1 MPAFQYRN
9 YATFTGP
16 LSGDETAY
24 SYDINSKEGMWPTD
38 LAIDTSFKLTD
49 IGALFYKNK
58 FDYAYFHLYG
68 TSTSLV
74 TLEKNI
80 GDLPQFNANIKNT
93 VFNGSVWA
101 NGNVIVNGRI
111 VANESIIANQSVTIN
126 GAVKTASIISGP
138 TIERLDAGIELA
150 KTLPAKSFDIKH
162 PLKPETHRLRYVSL
176 EGPEFGVYVRGK
188 LKNNNKIILPEHWK
202 GLVHDDSITV
212 NLTPIGKFQQLYV
225 KEIINGKEIL
235 IGSDSDDIINC
246 HYTVYGERKDMEQ
259 LIVEY
264 EGYSAKDYPGQ
275 DYLSL
280 K

>member
-1 MPAFQYRN
+1 MPAFQYKN

-16 LSGDETAY
+16 LSTDETAY
-24 SYDINSKEGMWPTD
+24 SYDTISKEGVWPTD

-49 IGALFYKNK
+49 IGALFYRDK

-93 VFNGSVWA
+93 AFNGNVWA
-101 NGNVIVNGRI
+101 NGNVIVNGKI
-111 VANESIIANQSVTIN
+111 VANDSIVANQSVTIN
-126 GAVKTASIISGP
+126 GAVKTASTISGP

-188 LKNNNKIILPEHWK
+188 LEGDNKIILPEHWK

-212 NLTPIGKFQQLYV
+212 NLTPIGKFQKLYV

-235 IGSDSDDIINC
+235 ISSDSDDTINC

-264 EGYSAKDYPGQ
+264 EGYSPKDYPGQ

>member
-16 LSGDETAY
+16 LSDDETAY
-24 SYDINSKEGMWPTD
+24 SYESNSKEGTWPTD
-38 LAIDTSFKLTD
+38 IVIDTSFKLTD
-49 IGALFYKNK
+49 IGALFYRDK

-68 TSTSLV
+68 TSTSLI

-80 GDLPQFNANIKNT
+80 GDLPQFNANIKNS

-126 GAVKTASIISGP
+126 GAVQTSSTITGP
-138 TIERLDAGIELA
+138 TIQRLDAGIELA

-176 EGPEFGVYVRGK
+176 EGPEFGVYFRGK
-188 LKNNNKIILPEHWK
+188 LNNSNKISLPDYWE

-212 NLTPIGKFQQLYV
+212 NLTPIGKYQKLYV
-225 KEIINGKEIL
+225 EEIINGKEII
-235 IGSDSDDIINC
+235 IGNEGEENINC
-246 HYTVYGERKDMEQ
+246 YYTVYGERKDMEN

-264 EGYSAKDYPGQ
+264 QGSSPRDYPGQ
-275 DYLSL
+275 DYLGL

>member
-1 MPAFQYRN
+1 MPSFQYRN

-16 LSGDETAY
+16 LSDDETAY
-24 SYDINSKEGMWPTD
+24 SYDLDSKEGTWPTD

-68 TSTSLV
+68 TSTSLI

-80 GDLPQFNANIKNT
+80 GDLPQFNANIKNS

-101 NGNVIVNGRI
+101 NGNVIVNGRV
-111 VANESIIANQSVTIN
+111 VANESVIANQSVTIK
-126 GAVKTASIISGP
+126 GAVQTASTITGP
-138 TIERLDAGIELA
+138 TIDELNAGIELA

-162 PLKPETHRLRYVSL
+162 PLKPDTHRLRYVSL
-176 EGPEFGVYVRGK
+176 EGPEFGVYLRGK
-188 LKNNNKIILPEHWK
+188 LKGNNKIILPEHWE

-225 KEIINGKEIL
+225 EEIINGKEI
-235 IGSDSDDIINC
+235 IIASNSDDIINC
-246 HYTVYGERKDMEQ
+246 HYVVYGERKDMEQ

-264 EGYSAKDYPGQ
+264 EGSSAKDYPGQ

>member
-1 MPAFQYRN
+1 MPSFQYRN

-16 LSGDETAY
+16 LSDDETAY
-24 SYDINSKEGMWPTD
+24 SYDLDSREGTWPTD

-49 IGALFYKNK
+49 IGALFYRDK

-68 TSTSLV
+68 TSTSLI

-80 GDLPQFNANIKNT
+80 GDLPQFNANIKNS

-101 NGNVIVNGRI
+101 NGNVIVNGRV

-126 GAVKTASIISGP
+126 GVVQTASTITGP
-138 TIERLDAGIELA
+138 TIDQLNAGIELA

-162 PLKPETHRLRYVSL
+162 PLKPDTHRLRYVSL
-176 EGPEFGVYVRGK
+176 EGPEFGVYLRGK
-188 LKNNNKIILPEHWK
+188 LKDNNKIILPEHWK

-225 KEIINGKEIL
+225 EEIINGKEI
-235 IGSDSDDIINC
+235 IIASNSDDIINC
-246 HYTVYGERKDMEQ
+246 HYVVYGERKDMEQ

-264 EGYSAKDYPGQ
+264 EGSSAKDYPGQ